1 MHCYQK
7 LKTFITMYIQL
18 CTKQYKTQVNCMCI
32 IINGNCSVSSFRD
45 DDVDISYRMST
56 INVSNPIYVLSHNKN
71 SSMYRLVDSW

>member
-7 LKTFITMYIQL
+7 LKTCITMYIQL
-18 CTKQYKTQVNCMCI
+18 CTTQYKTQVFKCMCN
-32 IINGNCSVSSFRD
+32 IINGNCSVSSFR